1 MLNTMPVEQAHLIK
15 ALEEFIKQILPT
27 NANVD
32 IPQLARDTANLLQKQ
47 MANVGEKL
55 TVDKLAD
62 SKLINQVKDNVE
74 VLSGLKNNPVLI
86 KQLNITEEKL
96 ADPKYFNKLL
106 NQVSV
111 ATKLTEKIKNTP
123 ELKKRLDK
131 VFEALPLGNEKFM
144 HELKLLLNKKNNPN
158 LKTDFKN
165 LLIKHLGPLKTGEV
179 YTNTEIFMQ
188 ALLKETPEMKGKKT
202 QVDDPYI
209 NLLGVL
215 NSYITGSLP
224 VPTPQ
229 DMGNGL
235 AIPDMNPYNGSANID
250 KAHNMDFSWG
260 DSIGLEQKSV
270 DTLEQLG
277 SVFASAIEN
286 AGIQTH
292 LSPSP
297 FQTAPKPP
305 DKT

>member
-27 NANVD
+27 AANVD

-62 SKLINQVKDNVE
+62 PKLINQVKDNVD
-74 VLSGLKNNPVLI
+74 VLSGLKNNPALI
-86 KQLNITEEKL
+86 KKFEITADKL
-96 ADPKYFNKLL
+96 ADPKYFNNLL
-106 NQVSV
+106 VKVNI
-111 ATKLTEKIKNTP
+111 ANKLTDAIKKNP
-123 ELKKRLDK
+123 ELKKKLDK
-131 VFEALPLGNEKFM
+131 VFECLPLGNQKFM
-144 HELKLLLNKKNNPN
+144 NELKLLLNKKNNPDI
-158 LKTDFKN
+158 KSDFKN
-165 LLIKHLGPLKTGEV
+165 LLSKHLPPEKHGELLTHLEKFLQNLK
-179 YTNTEIFMQ
+179 
-188 ALLKETPEMKGKKT
+188 KETPEMKGKKT

-215 NSYITGSLP
+215 NSHITGTHP

-250 KAHNMDFSWG
+250 KLHNMDFSWG
-260 DSIGLEQKSV
+260 DSMGLEHKSA

-277 SVFASAIEN
+277 SVFAAAIEN

-297 FQTAPKPP
+297 FQTKPSPP
-305 DKT
+305 DQ